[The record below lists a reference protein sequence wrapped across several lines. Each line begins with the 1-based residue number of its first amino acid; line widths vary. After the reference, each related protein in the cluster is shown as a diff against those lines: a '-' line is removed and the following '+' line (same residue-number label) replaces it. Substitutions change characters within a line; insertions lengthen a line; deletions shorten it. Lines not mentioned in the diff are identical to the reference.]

1 MLIIKE
7 IDFNLEKV
15 IELETNQKLTELN
28 LTKTK

>member
-15 IELETNQKLTELN
+15 IELETNEKLTELN